1 MCPLN
6 ETTLVVTSENKEEG
20 KKIENINK
28 SEGEAIDGVNNNVQ
42 NQAEDEEVIETLK
55 SNQEY

>member
-6 ETTLVVTSENKEEG
+6 ETKLVVSSAKEER
-20 KKIENINK
+20 KNIERVNK
-28 SEGEAIDGVNNNVQ
+28 SEGDAIDGVNNNVQ

>member
-6 ETTLVVTSENKEEG
+6 ETQLVISSGSQEEG
-20 KKIENINK
+20 KKIENVNK
-28 SEGEAIDGVNNNVQ
+28 PDGDAIDGVNNNVQ
-42 NQAEDEEVIETLK
+42 NQAEDDEVIETLK